1 MTDKRARETCS
12 GRQKS
17 RKTGETGTVF
27 YLCCRNSKIMILGLK
42 VNPKWGGKNDLL
54 LLHFFCLGPALSGPC
69 PAYVDR

>member
-42 VNPKWGGKNDLL
+42 VNPKWGEKMTFCFCI
-54 LLHFFCLGPALSGPC
+54 FF
-69 PAYVDR
+69 V